1 MVPQASK
8 NKYAVPVG
16 LLGLA
21 IVLSFLYY
29 FKVYSKHSP
38 NEHEGLQGIPVT
50 TLTLQKKPIE
60 IQQSLPGR
68 IVPHEVAELRPQIT
82 GIISQRYFT
91 EGSFVKQGQ
100 QLYQIDPAPYEAA
113 YNSAVA
119 NLNKANANFQ
129 LADVNGR
136 RATKLVN
143 DNAISVQDYDNAMAQ
158 LAQAKADV
166 GVAKAAVETAKINL
180 NFTKMYAPIS
190 GHIGKSDLTK
200 GALVTAN
207 QANALATITQMD
219 PIFVD
224 LTLPIHDFTKIY
236 PYLIH
241 PNHPKLLL
249 FIENKP
255 KPYPHEG
262 KIQFTDITV
271 SETTNS
277 VLLRT
282 LFPNPNQI
290 LLPGLFINVDIR
302 FGTVESILIPTPAVI
317 HNPDGSASV
326 WLINNKNQ
334 VHPKTIQVG
343 HIVDHQW
350 VVHSGVNVGDKIV
363 LSGVQ
368 HLKPGALIHPDTP
381 KKETH

>member
-1 MVPQASK
+1 MVPEASK
-8 NKYAVPVG
+8 NKYTVLLAF
-16 LLGLA
+16 LGLVL
-21 IVLSFLYY
+21 ILSFLYY
-29 FKVYSKHSP
+29 FKVHSKQGASDT
-38 NEHEGLQGIPVT
+38 EAIQGIPVVP
-50 TLTLQKKPIE
+50 LTLQKKPIE
-60 IQQSLPGR
+60 IQRTLPGR

-91 EGSFVKQGQ
+91 EGSFVKEGQ
-100 QLYQIDPAPYEAA
+100 QLYQIDPAPYEAT
-113 YNSAVA
+113 YQSAVA
-119 NLNKANANFQ
+119 NLNKANANLH
-129 LADVNGR
+129 LANLNGT
-136 RATKLVN
+136 RATQLVKEK
-143 DNAISVQDYDNAMAQ
+143 AISIQDYDNAMAQ
-158 LAQAKADV
+158 LEQNKADL

-180 NFTKMYAPIS
+180 NFTKMYAPLS

-207 QANALATITQMD
+207 QAAALATITQMD

-236 PYLIH
+236 PFLIH

-255 KPYPHEG
+255 KAYPHEG

-282 LFPNPNQI
+282 LFPNPNSI
-290 LLPGLFINVDIR
+290 LLPGLFVNVDIK
-302 FGTVESILIPTPAVI
+302 FATVESILIPTNAVI

-326 WLINNKNQ
+326 WLIDNKNK

-343 HIVDHQW
+343 QIVDHQW
-350 VVHSGVNVGDKIV
+350 VVNSGVNVGDKIV
-363 LSGVQ
+363 LSGIQ
-368 HLKPGALIHPDTP
+368 HLKPGVLVNPDST
-381 KKETH
+381 KKENH